1 MNVSD
6 SASSHVA
13 AMLPFRLNEW
23 LVEPGLN
30 QLQRDGTVLHLEPK
44 SMEVLCVLA
53 ARANETV
60 SREDLI
66 KTVWKGRVVV
76 DEALSRSIAQ
86 LRRAFGDD
94 QGAPSYIQTVRKRGY
109 RLLVAPQPC
118 VPPPQDARSGSAKND
133 DSLVAV
139 ASSTSGQVSPAVRGK
154 WSRRAAAWA
163 ITIAVLCVGLLWLS
177 VSRPIAARID
187 SVAVLP
193 LANLTGDPGQ
203 QFVSDGLSEDL
214 ITLLARIP
222 ELKVIARGS
231 AQSLPS
237 GIDPVDA
244 GKKLGASAVVQGSL
258 RAEDQRFQIN
268 ARVVR
273 TSDGR
278 VLWSQ
283 AFDGPGN
290 GDLLPL
296 RDALLAGVL
305 SGLQINEAQRRVVL
319 ARSHARNPTAHRL
332 YLEGQLFATRRTIE
346 SIELAVDRFQQA
358 IAIDPNDADVR
369 VALAQAQ
376 LLRGYWRS
384 RAPAEVMP
392 LARAEAL
399 RALELDP
406 TLGAAHTVLAG
417 ISFQHE
423 WDWVQGE
430 TEFRRAIELAPND
443 AAAHFQYAVM
453 LQWCRRF
460 DEARIEHAKAR
471 ELDPLSLIVYVTSAA
486 PEMFSGNYRKAE
498 TILRAAIELDS
509 NFEFAHDNL
518 AYFMILKG
526 DVPAAVAQYEA
537 TAARF
542 HKGLAYPDLGFAYG
556 AAGRVEEA
564 RRVLDAVLAEEKV
577 RYVSPY
583 MIALVHLG
591 LGEQEAAFARL
602 EEALRIRDDC
612 LQWVLIDPRLES
624 IRDDARF
631 QRIVEQ
637 IGISRAQV
645 RWG

>member
-1 MNVSD
+1 MP
-6 SASSHVA
+6 SH
-13 AMLPFRLNEW
+13 LSLDRPFTLNEW

-30 QLQRDGTVLHLEPK
+30 QLRRNDVVLHLEPR

-53 ARANETV
+53 TRPNETV

-66 KTVWKGRVVV
+66 GTVWKGRVVV

-94 QGAPSYIQTVRKRGY
+94 QEAPSYIQTVRKRGY
-109 RLLVAPQPC
+109 RLLVTPQPC
-118 VPPPQDARSGSAKND
+118 VSSPADAPADAVKND
-133 DSLVAV
+133 AVPPAIDSPTHAPI
-139 ASSTSGQVSPAVRGK
+139 SPPARRTWRG
-154 WSRRAAAWA
+154 RAAAIV
-163 ITIAVLCVGLLWLS
+163 ITIATLAAGLLWLN
-177 VSRPIAARID
+177 VSRPIPSRLD

-193 LANLTGDPGQ
+193 LANLTGDSGQ

-214 ITLLARIP
+214 ITLLARVP
-222 ELKVIARGS
+222 DLKVIARGS
-231 AQSLPS
+231 AHSLPS
-237 GIDPVDA
+237 GIDPVEA
-244 GKKLGASAVVQGSL
+244 GKKLGASAVVQGSV
-258 RAEDQRFQIN
+258 RAEDERLQIN

-283 AFDGPGN
+283 AFGGPRN

-296 RDALLAGVL
+296 RDALLAGVM
-305 SGLQINEAQRRVVL
+305 SGLQIDEGARRVVL
-319 ARSHARNPTAHRL
+319 ARSHARDPAAHRL

-346 SIELAVDRFQQA
+346 SIEFAVDRFEKA
-358 IAIDPNDADVR
+358 IAIDPNDADVH

-376 LLRGYWRS
+376 LLRAYWRS
-384 RAPAEVMP
+384 RAPAEVVP
-392 LARAEAL
+392 LARAHAL
-399 RALELDP
+399 RALEIDP

-417 ISFQHE
+417 IAFEHE

-453 LQWCRRF
+453 LQWCGRF
-460 DEARIEHAKAR
+460 EEARVEHAKAR

-486 PEMFSGNYRKAE
+486 PEMFSGDYRKAE
-498 TILRAAIELDS
+498 KILRAAIELDP
-509 NFEFAHDNL
+509 NFEFAYDNL
-518 AYFMILKG
+518 AFFMLVKG
-526 DVPAAVAQYEA
+526 DVPAALAQYEA

-542 HKGLAYPDLGFAYG
+542 HKKAYAELGYAYG
-556 AAGRVEEA
+556 AAGRVADA
-564 RRVLDAVLAEEKV
+564 RGVLDAVLAEEKQ

-583 MIALVHLG
+583 MIALIHLG
-591 LGEQEAAFARL
+591 LGEKDEAFARL
-602 EEALRIRDDC
+602 DEALRIHDDA
-612 LQWVLIDPRLES
+612 LQWVLTDPRLQS
-624 IRDDARF
+624 IAGDARF

-637 IGISRAQV
+637 IGITRVQQQ
-645 RWG
+645 RG

>member
-1 MNVSD
+1 MPND
-6 SASSHVA
+6 SLLNS
-13 AMLPFRLNEW
+13 PFTLHEW

-30 QLQRDGTVLHLEPK
+30 QLRRQDIVVRLEPK

-53 ARANETV
+53 AHANETV

-94 QGAPSYIQTVRKRGY
+94 QEAPSYIQTVRKRGY
-109 RLLVAPQPC
+109 RLLVAPQQH
-118 VPPPQDARSGSAKND
+118 VPPTENAVVESADEVVVPPTARG
-133 DSLVAV
+133 
-139 ASSTSGQVSPAVRGK
+139 
-154 WSRRAAAWA
+154 WSRKAALL
-163 ITIAVLCVGLLWLS
+163 TLTLGVLAAGLLWFG
-177 VSRPIAARID
+177 VSRPIAARLD

-193 LANLTGDPGQ
+193 LVNLTGDSAQ
-203 QFVSDGLSEDL
+203 QFVGDGLSEDL
-214 ITLLARIP
+214 ITLLARVP
-222 ELKVIARGS
+222 DLKVIARGS
-231 AQSLPS
+231 AHSLPREM
-237 GIDPVDA
+237 DPLEA
-244 GKKLGASAVVQGSL
+244 GKKLGASAVVQGSV
-258 RAEDQRFQIN
+258 RSEGQRVQIN

-283 AFDGPGN
+283 AFEGPGSGN
-290 GDLLPL
+290 LLPL

-305 SGLQINEAQRRVVL
+305 TGLRIEEPVRRVVM
-319 ARSHARNPTAHRL
+319 ARSHARDPVAHRL
-332 YLEGQLFATRRTIE
+332 YLEGQLFATRRTID
-346 SIELAVDRFQQA
+346 SIELAAERFQQA
-358 IAIDPNDADVR
+358 LAVDPNDADVH
-369 VALAQAQ
+369 VALAQAH

-384 RAPAEVMP
+384 RPPSEVVP

-417 ISFQHE
+417 IAFQHD

-430 TEFRRAIELAPND
+430 AEFRRAIELDPND

-460 DEARIEHAKAR
+460 AEARAEHAKAR
-471 ELDPLSLIVYVTSAA
+471 ELDPLSLVIYVTSAA
-486 PEMFSGNYRKAE
+486 PEMFSGDYRRAE
-498 TILRAAIELDS
+498 KILRAALELDP

-518 AYFMILKG
+518 AFLMLVKG

-542 HKGLAYPDLGFAYG
+542 HKSVYAELGYAYG
-556 AAGRVEEA
+556 AAGRTAQA
-564 RRVLDAVLAEEKV
+564 REVLAAVLAEERQ

-583 MIALVHLG
+583 MIALLHLG
-591 LGEQEAAFARL
+591 LGEKDAAFMRL
-602 EEALRIRDDC
+602 EEALRIHDDA
-612 LQWVLIDPRLES
+612 LQWILTDPRLES
-624 IRDDARF
+624 IAHDARF

-637 IGISRAQV
+637 VGIAKAQ
-645 RWG
+645 RT